1 MTDNNEEKPEPFVD
15 DAFLMVTQLH
25 WEDEVV
31 WDGSEI
37 KHKVSKTERKSVHCT
52 LVSVSWKYVWVVY
65 LISSRKRGF
74 RWTFL

>member
-1 MTDNNEEKPEPFVD
+1 MTDNNGEKPEPFVD

-52 LVSVSWKYVWVVY
+52 LVSVS
-65 LISSRKRGF
+65 
-74 RWTFL
+74 